1 MTRPVP
7 VVSAER
13 GPGPR
18 EGCNSKNLTQER
30 KLTSVATIMDP
41 VRFDI
46 PVDAYK
52 DVSPSATWAYG
63 WSFGVSTGGLVHWFQ
78 PTRPRQNRGTRR
90 HTKAIM
96 VET

>member
-18 EGCNSKNLTQER
+18 EGATR
-30 KLTSVATIMDP
+30 KPHAGAKTHPCGYDNDP

-52 DVSPSATWAYG
+52 DVSPSATWDRG

>member
-1 MTRPVP
+1 MPRPVP

-18 EGCNSKNLTQER
+18 EGCNSK
-30 KLTSVATIMDP
+30 TSRRSENSPLHDNDP

-46 PVDAYK
+46 PLDAYK
-52 DVSPSATWAYG
+52 DVSPSATWDRG

-78 PTRPRQNRGTRR
+78 PIRPRQNRGTRR